1 MLNIHRVDDEASR
14 SHCWRVTVRRRTRIF
29 RRTFSDG
36 PHGGSQQ
43 ALQAA
48 QAYRDALIKTHTLL
62 SMPVYC
68 AILKKNNRSGIS
80 GLARV
85 DRWELVR
92 GHRVHRLHWEAQW
105 PIGNGRSQHKK
116 FSILKYGEEGA
127 FQMALAAR
135 EPGFKPYPLTYSR
148 FLSSAYATE

>member
-14 SHCWRVTVRRRTRIF
+14 SHGWRVTVRRRTRVF

-36 PHGGSQQ
+36 PHGGSPQ

-48 QAYRDALIKTHTLL
+48 QAYRDALIEAHPPL
-62 SMPVYC
+62 SLPVYC

-105 PIGNGRSQHKK
+105 PIGNGKSQHKK
-116 FSILKYGEEGA
+116 FSIPKYGEEA
-127 FQMALAAR
+127 AYEQALAAR
-135 EPGFKPYPLTYSR
+135 EQALR
-148 FLSSAYATE
+148 ALSSQIFAPYQRGQVA